1 MTLLCTFFGSA
12 PPSPPFSVAVAG
24 RGRISGFAAVAGVD
38 AGAVGE
44 AEAAALVADAPAAVA
59 GVEAGVVGEAEAAE
73 LVADA
78 PAAVDGINGAMAA
91 VSLSKV
97 LGSQGPTME
106 VRAP

>member
-1 MTLLCTFFGSA
+1 MLTVTLLCAFFGSA
-12 PPSPPFSVAVAG
+12 PPPPPFSVAVAG
-24 RGRISGFAAVAGVD
+24 RGRISGFAAVAGV
-38 AGAVGE
+38 A
-44 AEAAALVADAPAAVA
+44 AEAFAVA
-59 GVEAGVVGEAEAAE
+59 GAAA